1 MAYWFC
7 LKIPTQARFVTE
19 NLERQGKLKRLN
31 YEVINQKNRL
41 LKKEIYRSLST
52 RDIDRIVEMAWEDRT
67 TFDAIQQQFGLS
79 EPQVIGLMRA
89 EMKQSSFKMWR
100 ERVTGRNTK
109 HNQKRDAE
117 SVKRFKS
124 KMQKGLR

>member
-1 MAYWFC
+1 MQD
-7 LKIPTQARFVTE
+7 LSQK
-19 NLERQGKLKRLN
+19 NLERQGSLKRLN
-31 YEVINQKNRL
+31 YEVINQKNRP

-67 TFDAIQQQFGLS
+67 TFDAIQEQFGLS
-79 EPQVIGLMRA
+79 QPQVIALMRA